1 MKVSLL
7 LLLTLLVLSTA
18 LQQEQTPGKDD
29 SGTKVGG
36 EEEEEHKEEG
46 CTVSKQGKE
55 GCAKSRKKRT
65 VNLPNQ
71 TALRV
76 QSRLII
82 PQIPVGLY
90 LVWVKVRFFV
100 RTMFTDDLS
109 AASGDISSLIA
120 AGGRSMDNLLIR
132 SVATDQHNVFSAIGE
147 AFNKAG
153 LDGKQCVLRAVC
165 ELEETPVKHWSIIG
179 DMVTTLLQPKRGDNT
194 TLLEEYHRAQD
205 IGADSAANGNKGDC
219 WSYFPNCPLSLF
231 NFIPDVYTKDD
242 HIEIELDQSEMG
254 SNTITD
260 PEEIDKLLKLYP
272 DVKPIDIDL
281 DLTNM

>member
-7 LLLTLLVLSTA
+7 LLLTLVVLSTA
-18 LQQEQTPGKDD
+18 LQQEQTSGKDD
-29 SGTKVGG
+29 TGTKSG
-36 EEEEEHKEEG
+36 EEEHKEG

-71 TALRV
+71 TSLRV

-82 PQIPVGLY
+82 PQLPVGLY

-100 RTMFTDDLS
+100 RTMFTDSLS
-109 AASGDISSLIA
+109 LSSDGDISSLIA
-120 AGGRSMDNLLIR
+120 SAGRSMDNILVR
-132 SVATDQHNVFSAIGE
+132 SVATDQHNVLGAIAE

-194 TLLEEYHRAQD
+194 TLLEDYHRAQD
-205 IGADSAANGNKGDC
+205 IGAESAANGKDGDC
-219 WSYFPNCPLSLF
+219 WSFFPNCPLSLF
-231 NFIPDVYTKDD
+231 NFIPDIYTKASIICL
-242 HIEIELDQSEMG
+242 HFQC
-254 SNTITD
+254 
-260 PEEIDKLLKLYP
+260 LL
-272 DVKPIDIDL
+272 
-281 DLTNM
+281 

>member
-1 MKVSLL
+1 MIWMPIGLL
-7 LLLTLLVLSTA
+7 FVTSIGADPDLPSPQRVPVKRVHSRHRRYIAPGATWTVLGGFEVIWDHMELRMDLPVHYRMDYLFGGIGAYLEAAGIGA
-18 LQQEQTPGKDD
+18 LG
-29 SGTKVGG
+29 
-36 EEEEEHKEEG
+36 
-46 CTVSKQGKE
+46 
-55 GCAKSRKKRT
+55 RKKR
-65 VNLPNQ
+65 
-71 TALRV
+71 
-76 QSRLII
+76 
-82 PQIPVGLY
+82 
-90 LVWVKVRFFV
+90 
-100 RTMFTDDLS
+100 

-194 TLLEEYHRAQD
+194 TLLEDYHRAQD

-219 WSYFPNCPLSLF
+219 WSFYPNCPLSLF

-260 PEEIDKLLKLYP
+260 PDEIDKLLKLYP